1 MAPRSQKIRLAPLKF
16 NNNVGAKNSECF
28 LCPLKSKKGT
38 KMLSLKSKFR
48 THTCGE
54 LNASNVGETVVLSGW
69 VHRKRNHGALLFV
82 DLRDN
87 YGITQIVFDGGDEN
101 LEKVHPESVIK
112 ITGTVVARDAAAV
125 NDKIPTGAIEIQAQS
140 FEVLTSAAVLP
151 FQVFG
156 EDEVGEELRY
166 KYRFLDLRRE
176 KLHNTILTR
185 NKMMKWLRD
194 RMWDLGFSEFQTP
207 ILTASSPEGAR
218 DFIVPS
224 RLHHGKFYALPQAPQ
239 MFKQLLQVSG
249 FDRYFQIAPCFRDED
264 LRADRLLEFY
274 QLDLEMSF
282 VDLRDIQAVGD
293 AVMPDLVRAFAPDAN
308 VYPEIPH
315 ITFDDAMLKYGSDKP
330 DLRNPILISDVT
342 EIFRGS
348 DFGIFANAIE
358 NGAVVRAIPAPN
370 SADKPRS
377 WFDKL
382 GDYAVKELGLG
393 GLGYIVFAEEAKGP
407 VAKKLDADRIAKLHE
422 IAGDNASLFF
432 VCDMVEPASKAA
444 GKLRNKLGDDLGL
457 VNKRDFAFCWV
468 ESFPFFEPD
477 EERGGEPKFT
487 HNPFSFPMA
496 TLEEL
501 ETKNPFDIKAA
512 QFDMVLNGLEICSG
526 GLRNYNPDIMKKCFE
541 IAGYPIEAVEKNF
554 SGLYTAFQYG
564 APPHG
569 GCAFGIDRL
578 VSEITGFGDSVREVV
593 AFPANQRGQ
602 DLLMGSPNEVTEQQL
617 RDVHIQVRK
626 KN

>member
-1 MAPRSQKIRLAPLKF
+1 
-16 NNNVGAKNSECF
+16 
-28 LCPLKSKKGT
+28 
-38 KMLSLKSKFR
+38 MLSLKSKYR

-54 LNASNVGETVVLSGW
+54 LNEKNVGETVTLSGW
-69 VHRKRNHGALLFV
+69 VHRKRDHGSLLFV

-87 YGITQIVFDGGDEN
+87 YGITQCVFDGGDEN
-101 LEKVHPESVIK
+101 LEKIRPESVIQ
-112 ITGTVVARDAAAV
+112 ITGKVVARDAEAI
-125 NDKIPTGAIEIQAQS
+125 NDKIPTGHIEIQS
-140 FEVLTSAAVLP
+140 GNWSVLTNAEVLP

-156 EDEVGEELRY
+156 DEDTGEELRY
-166 KYRFLDLRRE
+166 QYRFLDLRRE
-176 KLHNTILTR
+176 KLHHNILMR
-185 NKMMKWLRD
+185 NKMIKWMRD
-194 RMWDLGFSEFQTP
+194 KMWELGFSEFQTP
-207 ILTASSPEGAR
+207 LLTADSPEGAR
-218 DFIVPS
+218 CFLVPS

-282 VDLRDIQAVGD
+282 VEQSDIQRVGEI
-293 AVMPDLVRAFAPDAN
+293 VIPELVKTFAPDAN
-308 VYPEIPH
+308 VYSEIPH
-315 ITFDDAMLKYGSDKP
+315 ISFDDAMLKYGCDKP

-348 DFGIFANAIE
+348 EFGIFANAIE

-370 SADKPRS
+370 SSDKPRS

-382 GDYAVKELGLG
+382 GEYAVKELGLG
-393 GLGYIVFAEEAKGP
+393 GLGYIVFADEAKGP
-407 VAKKLDADRIAKLHE
+407 VAKKLDAERIAKLHE
-422 IAGDNASLFF
+422 ISGDKSSLFF
-432 VCDMVEPASKAA
+432 VCDNVDNACKAA
-444 GKLRNKLGDDLGL
+444 GRLRNKLGMDLGL
-457 VNKRDFAFCWV
+457 VNERDFAFCWV
-468 ESFPFFEPD
+468 DNFPFFEPD
-477 EERGGEPKFT
+477 EERGGAPMFT
-487 HNPFSFPMA
+487 HNPFSYPLA

-501 ETKNPFDIKAA
+501 ETKDPFTIKAA

-526 GLRNYNPDIMKKCFE
+526 GLRNYNPEVMKKCFD

-554 SGLYTAFQYG
+554 NALYTAFKYG

-578 VSEITGFGDSVREVV
+578 VSEILGDGDSVRETV

-602 DLLMGSPNEVTEQQL
+602 DLLMGSPNEVSEQQL
-617 RDVHIQVRK
+617 RDVHIKIRD

>member
-1 MAPRSQKIRLAPLKF
+1 
-16 NNNVGAKNSECF
+16 
-28 LCPLKSKKGT
+28 
-38 KMLSLKSKFR
+38 MLSLKSKYR

-54 LNASNVGETVVLSGW
+54 LTEKNVGETVTLSGW
-69 VHRKRNHGALLFV
+69 VHRKRDHGSLLFV

-87 YGITQIVFDGGDEN
+87 YGITQCVFDGGDEN
-101 LEKVHPESVIK
+101 LEKIRPESVVK
-112 ITGTVVARDAAAV
+112 ITGKVVARDSDAI
-125 NDKIPTGAIEIQAQS
+125 NDKIPTGHIEIKS
-140 FEVLTSAAVLP
+140 ESWEVLTNADVLP

-156 EDEVGEELRY
+156 DEDTSEELRY

-176 KLHNTILTR
+176 KLHNNILMR

-194 RMWDLGFSEFQTP
+194 KMWDMGFSEFQTP
-207 ILTASSPEGAR
+207 LLTADSPEGAR
-218 DFIVPS
+218 CFLVPS

-274 QLDLEMSF
+274 QLDIEMSF
-282 VDLRDIQAVGD
+282 VDQSDIQAVGEKL
-293 AVMPDLVRAFAPDAN
+293 MPEFVKTFAPDAN

-315 ITFDDAMLKYGSDKP
+315 ISFDDAMLKYGCDKP
-330 DLRNPILISDVT
+330 DLRNPILISDVS

-348 DFGIFANAIE
+348 DFGIFANAVE
-358 NGAVVRAIPAPN
+358 NGAVVRAVPAPN

-382 GDYAVKELGLG
+382 GEYAVKELGLG

-407 VAKKLDADRIAKLHE
+407 VAKKLDADRIAKLRE
-422 IAGDNASLFF
+422 IAGDNSSLFF
-432 VCDMVEPASKAA
+432 ICDEEEKAAKAA
-444 GKLRNKLGDDLGL
+444 GKLRNKLGADLGL
-457 VNKRDFAFCWV
+457 VNPRDFAFCWV
-468 ESFPFFEPD
+468 DNFPFFEPD
-477 EERGGEPKFT
+477 EERAGAPKFT
-487 HNPFSFPMA
+487 HNPFSYPIA

-501 ETKNPFDIKAA
+501 STKDPFSIKAA
-512 QFDMVLNGLEICSG
+512 QFDMVLNGIEICSG
-526 GLRNYNPDIMKKCFE
+526 GLRNYNPEVMKKCFD
-541 IAGYPIEAVEKNF
+541 IAGYPIEAVEQNF
-554 SGLYTAFQYG
+554 NALYTAFQYG

-569 GCAFGIDRL
+569 GCAFGIERL
-578 VSEITGFGDSVREVV
+578 VSEILGDGESVREIV

-626 KN
+626 RG

>member
-1 MAPRSQKIRLAPLKF
+1 
-16 NNNVGAKNSECF
+16 
-28 LCPLKSKKGT
+28 
-38 KMLSLKSKFR
+38 MLSLKSKYR

-54 LNASNVGETVVLSGW
+54 LNASNVGETVTLSGW
-69 VHRKRNHGALLFV
+69 VHRKRDHGSLLFV

-87 YGITQIVFDGGDEN
+87 YGITQIVFDGGNEQ
-101 LEKVHPESVIK
+101 LEKVHPESVIQ
-112 ITGTVVARDAAAV
+112 ITGKVVARDAEKV
-125 NDKIPTGAIEIQAQS
+125 NDKIPTGHIEIQAN
-140 FEVLTSAAVLP
+140 EWKVLTASEALP
-151 FQVFG
+151 FPVFG
-156 EDEVGEELRY
+156 DEDISEEVRY

-176 KLHNTILTR
+176 KLHNTILVR

-194 RMWDLGFSEFQTP
+194 KMWDLGFSEFQTP
-207 ILTASSPEGAR
+207 ILTADSPEGAR
-218 DFIVPS
+218 CFLVPS

-264 LRADRLLEFY
+264 LRSDRLLEFY

-282 VDLRDIQAVGD
+282 VDQRDIQAVGE
-293 AVMPDLVRAFAPDAN
+293 AVMPELVRAFAPDAN

-315 ITFDDAMLKYGSDKP
+315 ISFDDAMLKYGSDKP
-330 DLRNPILISDVT
+330 DMRNPILISDVT

-348 DFGIFANAIE
+348 DFGIFANAVE
-358 NGAVVRAIPAPN
+358 NGSVIRAVPAPN
-370 SADKPRS
+370 TADKPRS

-382 GDYAVKELGLG
+382 GEYAIKELGLG

-407 VAKKLDADRIAKLHE
+407 VAKKLDAARIAKLRE
-422 IAGDNASLFF
+422 IAGDNSSLFF
-432 VCDMVEPASKAA
+432 ICDEQEKAAKAA
-444 GKLRNKLGDDLGL
+444 GKLRNKLGADLGL
-457 VNKRDFAFCWV
+457 VNPRDFAFCWV
-468 ESFPFFEPD
+468 DNFPFFEPD
-477 EERGGEPKFT
+477 EDRGGAPKFT
-487 HNPFSFPMA
+487 HNPFSYPMVDSV
-496 TLEEL
+496 EEL
-501 ETKNPFDIKAA
+501 STRDPFTIKAA

-526 GLRNYNPDIMKKCFE
+526 GLRNYNPEVMKKCFD
-541 IAGYPIEAVEKNF
+541 IAGYPLEAVEKNF
-554 SGLYTAFQYG
+554 SALYTAFQYG

-578 VSEITGFGDSVREVV
+578 VSEITGFGDSVRDTV

-617 RDVHIQVRK
+617 RDVHIKIRN

>member
-1 MAPRSQKIRLAPLKF
+1 
-16 NNNVGAKNSECF
+16 
-28 LCPLKSKKGT
+28 
-38 KMLSLKSKFR
+38 MLSLKSKYR

-54 LNASNVGETVVLSGW
+54 LNTTNVGETVILSGW
-69 VHRKRNHGALLFV
+69 VHRKRDHGALMFI

-87 YGITQIVFDGGDEN
+87 YGITQIVFDGGNEA
-101 LEKVHPESVIK
+101 LEKVRPESVIK
-112 ITGTVVARDAAAV
+112 ITGTVVARDASAI
-125 NDKIPTGAIEIQAQS
+125 NDKIPTGAIEIQATS
-140 FEVLTSAAVLP
+140 FEVLTNSDVLP

-156 EDEVGEELRY
+156 DDDSVAEDLRL
-166 KYRFLDLRRE
+166 KYRYIDLRRE
-176 KLHNTILTR
+176 SLHKNILFR
-185 NKMMKWLRD
+185 NRVIKFIRD
-194 RMWDLGFSEFQTP
+194 KMWDMGFSEFQTP

-224 RLHHGKFYALPQAPQ
+224 RNHHGMFYALPQAPQ
-239 MFKQLLQVSG
+239 QFKQLLQVSG

-293 AVMPDLVRAFAPDAN
+293 VLMPEMIREFVPDAIIA
-308 VYPEIPH
+308 EDIPH
-315 ITFDDAMLKYGSDKP
+315 IPFDEAMLKYGSDKP
-330 DLRNPILISDVT
+330 DLRNPIVISDAT

-358 NGAVVRAIPAPN
+358 NGAVVRAVPAPN

-407 VAKKLDADRIAKLHE
+407 VAKKLDADRIAKLHQ

>member
-1 MAPRSQKIRLAPLKF
+1 M
-16 NNNVGAKNSECF
+16 
-28 LCPLKSKKGT
+28 
-38 KMLSLKSKFR
+38 MSLKSKYR

-54 LNASNVGETVVLSGW
+54 LTEKNVGETVTLSGW
-69 VHRKRNHGALLFV
+69 VHRKRDHGSLLFV

-87 YGITQIVFDGGDEN
+87 YGITQCVFDGGDEN
-101 LEKVHPESVIK
+101 LEKIRPESVIK
-112 ITGTVVARDAAAV
+112 ITGTVVARDKEAI
-125 NDKIPTGAIEIQAQS
+125 NDKIPTGHIEIKADKW
-140 FEVLTSAAVLP
+140 EVLTNSEVLP

-156 EDEVGEELRY
+156 DEDTSEELRY
-166 KYRFLDLRRE
+166 QYRFLDLRRE
-176 KLHNTILTR
+176 KLHHSILMR
-185 NKMMKWLRD
+185 NKMIKWLRD
-194 RMWDLGFSEFQTP
+194 KMWDMGFSEFQTP
-207 ILTASSPEGAR
+207 LLTADSPEGAR
-218 DFIVPS
+218 CFLVPS

-239 MFKQLLQVSG
+239 MFKQLLQVAG

-274 QLDLEMSF
+274 QLDIEMSF
-282 VDLRDIQAVGD
+282 VDQADIQKVGEAVI
-293 AVMPDLVRAFAPDAN
+293 PELVRTFAPDAN
-308 VYPEIPH
+308 IYPEIPH
-315 ITFDDAMLKYGSDKP
+315 ISFDDAMLKYGCDKP

-342 EIFRGS
+342 DIFRGS

-382 GDYAVKELGLG
+382 GEYAVKELGLG
-393 GLGYIVFAEEAKGP
+393 GLAYIVFADEAKGP

-422 IAGDNASLFF
+422 VAGDNSSLFF
-432 VCDMVEPASKAA
+432 ICDNVDNANKAA
-444 GKLRNKLGDDLGL
+444 GRLRNKLGADLGL
-457 VNKRDFAFCWV
+457 VNERDFAFCWV
-468 ESFPFFEPD
+468 DNFPFFEPD
-477 EERGGEPKFT
+477 EERAGAPMFT
-487 HNPFSFPMA
+487 HNPFSYPLA

-501 ETKNPFDIKAA
+501 STKDPFSIKAA

-526 GLRNYNPDIMKKCFE
+526 GLRNYNPEVMKKCFD

-554 SGLYTAFQYG
+554 SALYTAFKYG
-564 APPHG
+564 GPPHG

-578 VSEITGFGDSVREVV
+578 VSEILGDGDSVREIV

-602 DLLMGSPNEVTEQQL
+602 DLLMGSPNEVSEQQL
-617 RDVHIQVRK
+617 RDIHIQIRK

>member
-1 MAPRSQKIRLAPLKF
+1 
-16 NNNVGAKNSECF
+16 
-28 LCPLKSKKGT
+28 
-38 KMLSLKSKFR
+38 MLSLKSKYR

-54 LNASNVGETVVLSGW
+54 LNEKNVGETVTLSGW
-69 VHRKRNHGALLFV
+69 VHRKRDHGSLLFV

-87 YGITQIVFDGGDEN
+87 YGITQCVFDGGDEN
-101 LEKVHPESVIK
+101 LEKIRPESVIK
-112 ITGTVVARDAAAV
+112 ITGKVVARDKDAI
-125 NDKIPTGAIEIQAQS
+125 NDKIPTGHIEIKS
-140 FEVLTSAAVLP
+140 GTWEVLTNADVLP

-156 EDEVGEELRY
+156 DDETNEELRY
-166 KYRFLDLRRE
+166 QYRFLDLRRE
-176 KLHNTILTR
+176 KVHNNILMR
-185 NKMMKWLRD
+185 NKMIKWLRD
-194 RMWDLGFSEFQTP
+194 KMWELGFSEFQTP
-207 ILTASSPEGAR
+207 LLTADSPEGAR
-218 DFIVPS
+218 CFLVPS

-239 MFKQLLQVSG
+239 MFKQLLQVAG

-274 QLDLEMSF
+274 QLDIEMSF
-282 VDLRDIQAVGD
+282 VDQSDIQAVGEI
-293 AVMPDLVRAFAPDAN
+293 VIPEMVRHFAPDAN

-315 ITFDDAMLKYGSDKP
+315 ISFDDAMLKYGSDKP

-348 DFGIFANAIE
+348 EFGIFANAIE

-382 GDYAVKELGLG
+382 GEYATKELGLG

-407 VAKKLDADRIAKLHE
+407 VAKKLDANRIAKLRE

-432 VCDMVEPASKAA
+432 VCDNVDNAAKAS
-444 GKLRNKLGDDLGL
+444 GKLRNKLGADLGL
-457 VNKRDFAFCWV
+457 INERNFAFCWV
-468 ESFPFFEPD
+468 DNFPFFEPD
-477 EERGGEPKFT
+477 ENRAGAPMFT
-487 HNPFSFPMA
+487 HNPFSYPLA

-501 ETKNPFDIKAA
+501 DTKDPFTIKAA
-512 QFDMVLNGLEICSG
+512 QFDMVVNGLEICSG
-526 GLRNYNPDIMKKCFE
+526 GLRNYNPEVMKKCFD

-554 SGLYTAFQYG
+554 NALYTAFKYG

-578 VSEITGFGDSVREVV
+578 VSEILGDGDSVRESV

-602 DLLMGSPNEVTEQQL
+602 DLLMGSPNEVSEQQL
-617 RDVHIQVRK
+617 RDVHIKIRD

>member
-1 MAPRSQKIRLAPLKF
+1 M
-16 NNNVGAKNSECF
+16 
-28 LCPLKSKKGT
+28 
-38 KMLSLKSKFR
+38 MSLKSKYR

-54 LNASNVGETVVLSGW
+54 LNASNVGETVTLSGW
-69 VHRKRNHGALLFV
+69 VHRKRDHGSLLFV

-87 YGITQIVFDGGDEN
+87 YGITQCVFDGGDEN
-101 LEKVHPESVIK
+101 LEKIRPESVVQ
-112 ITGTVVARDAAAV
+112 ITGTVVARDKDAI
-125 NDKIPTGAIEIQAQS
+125 NDKIPTGQIEIKADKW
-140 FEVLTSAAVLP
+140 EVLTNSEVLP

-156 EDEVGEELRY
+156 DEETSEELRY
-166 KYRFLDLRRE
+166 QYRFLDLRRE
-176 KLHNTILTR
+176 KLHNSILMR
-185 NKMMKWLRD
+185 NKMIKWLRD
-194 RMWDLGFSEFQTP
+194 KMWDLGFSEFQTP
-207 ILTASSPEGAR
+207 LLTADSPEGAR
-218 DFIVPS
+218 CFLVPS

-239 MFKQLLQVSG
+239 MFKQLLQVAG

-274 QLDLEMSF
+274 QLDIEMSF
-282 VDLRDIQAVGD
+282 VDQADIQAVGE
-293 AVMPDLVRAFAPDAN
+293 AVIPELVRTFAPDAN
-308 VYPEIPH
+308 IYPEIPH
-315 ITFDDAMLKYGSDKP
+315 ISFDDAMLKYGCDKP

-342 EIFRGS
+342 DIFRGS

-382 GDYAVKELGLG
+382 GEYATKELGLG
-393 GLGYIVFAEEAKGP
+393 GLGYIVFADEAKGP

-422 IAGDNASLFF
+422 IAGDNSSLFF
-432 VCDMVEPASKAA
+432 VCDNVDNANKAS
-444 GKLRNKLGDDLGL
+444 GRLRNKLGTDLGL
-457 VNKRDFAFCWV
+457 INERDFAFCWV
-468 ESFPFFEPD
+468 DNFPFFEPD
-477 EERGGEPKFT
+477 EERGGAPMFT
-487 HNPFSFPMA
+487 HNPFSYPLA

-501 ETKNPFDIKAA
+501 GTKDPFTIKAA

-526 GLRNYNPDIMKKCFE
+526 GLRNYNPEVMKKCFD
-541 IAGYPIEAVEKNF
+541 IAGYPLEAVEKNF
-554 SGLYTAFQYG
+554 SALYTAFKYG

-578 VSEITGFGDSVREVV
+578 VSEILGDGDSVREIV

-602 DLLMGSPNEVTEQQL
+602 DLLMGSPNEVSEQQL
-617 RDVHIQVRK
+617 RDVHIQIRK

>member
-1 MAPRSQKIRLAPLKF
+1 
-16 NNNVGAKNSECF
+16 
-28 LCPLKSKKGT
+28 
-38 KMLSLKSKFR
+38 MLSLKSKYR

-54 LNASNVGETVVLSGW
+54 LTEKNVGETVTLSGW
-69 VHRKRNHGALLFV
+69 VHRKRDHGSLLFV

-87 YGITQIVFDGGDEN
+87 YGITQCVFDGGDEN
-101 LEKVHPESVIK
+101 LEKIRPESVVK
-112 ITGTVVARDAAAV
+112 ITGKVVARDSDAI
-125 NDKIPTGAIEIQAQS
+125 NDKIPTGHIEIKS
-140 FEVLTSAAVLP
+140 ESWEVLTNADVLP

-156 EDEVGEELRY
+156 DEDTSEELRY

-176 KLHNTILTR
+176 KLHHNILMR

-194 RMWDLGFSEFQTP
+194 KMWDMGFSEFQTP
-207 ILTASSPEGAR
+207 LLTADSPEGAR
-218 DFIVPS
+218 CFLVPS

-274 QLDLEMSF
+274 QLDIEMSF
-282 VDLRDIQAVGD
+282 VDQGDIQAVGEKL
-293 AVMPDLVRAFAPDAN
+293 MPEFVKTFAPDAN

-315 ITFDDAMLKYGSDKP
+315 ISFDDAMLKYGCDKP

-358 NGAVVRAIPAPN
+358 NGAVVRAVPAPK
-370 SADKPRS
+370 SSDKPRS

-407 VAKKLDADRIAKLHE
+407 VAKKLDSDRIAKLHE
-422 IAGDNASLFF
+422 IAGDNSSLFF
-432 VCDMVEPASKAA
+432 ICDEEEKAAKAA
-444 GKLRNKLGDDLGL
+444 GKLRNKLGADLGL
-457 VNKRDFAFCWV
+457 VNPRDFAFCWV
-468 ESFPFFEPD
+468 DNFPFFEPD
-477 EERGGEPKFT
+477 EERGGAPKFT
-487 HNPFSFPMA
+487 HNPFSYPIA

-501 ETKNPFDIKAA
+501 STKDPFSIKAA
-512 QFDMVLNGLEICSG
+512 QFDMVLNGIEICSG
-526 GLRNYNPDIMKKCFE
+526 GLRNFNPEVMKKCFD
-541 IAGYPIEAVEKNF
+541 IAGYPIEAVEQNF
-554 SGLYTAFQYG
+554 NALYTAFQYG

-569 GCAFGIDRL
+569 GCAFGIERL
-578 VSEITGFGDSVREVV
+578 VSEILGDGESVREIV

-626 KN
+626 RG

>member
-1 MAPRSQKIRLAPLKF
+1 
-16 NNNVGAKNSECF
+16 
-28 LCPLKSKKGT
+28 
-38 KMLSLKSKFR
+38 MLSLKSKFR

-87 YGITQIVFDGGDEN
+87 YGITQVVFDGGDEQ
-101 LEKVHPESVIK
+101 LERVHPESVVK

-125 NDKIPTGAIEIQAQS
+125 NDKIPTGGIEIQAQS

-330 DLRNPILISDVT
+330 DLRNPIIISDVT

-348 DFGIFANAIE
+348 DFGIFANAVE

-477 EERGGEPKFT
+477 EDRGGEPKFT

>member
-1 MAPRSQKIRLAPLKF
+1 
-16 NNNVGAKNSECF
+16 
-28 LCPLKSKKGT
+28 
-38 KMLSLKSKFR
+38 MLSLKSKYR

-54 LNASNVGETVVLSGW
+54 LNEKNVGETVTLSGW
-69 VHRKRNHGALLFV
+69 VHRKRDHGSLLFV

-87 YGITQIVFDGGDEN
+87 YGITQCVFDGGDEN
-101 LEKVHPESVIK
+101 LEKIRPESVVK
-112 ITGTVVARDAAAV
+112 ITGTVVARDAEAI
-125 NDKIPTGAIEIQAQS
+125 NDKIPTGHIEIKS
-140 FEVLTSAAVLP
+140 ESWEVLTNADVLP

-156 EDEVGEELRY
+156 DEDTSEELRY

-176 KLHNTILTR
+176 KLHHNILMR

-194 RMWDLGFSEFQTP
+194 KMWDMGFSEFQTP
-207 ILTASSPEGAR
+207 LLTADSPEGAR
-218 DFIVPS
+218 CFLVPS

-274 QLDLEMSF
+274 QLDIEMSF
-282 VDLRDIQAVGD
+282 VDQSDIQAVGEQL
-293 AVMPDLVRAFAPDAN
+293 MPEFVKTFAKDAN

-315 ITFDDAMLKYGSDKP
+315 ISFDDAMLKYGCDKP

-358 NGAVVRAIPAPN
+358 NGAVVRAVPAPK
-370 SADKPRS
+370 SSDKPRS

-382 GDYAVKELGLG
+382 GEYATKELGLG

-407 VAKKLDADRIAKLHE
+407 VAKKLDADRIAKLRE
-422 IAGDNASLFF
+422 ISGDNSSLFF
-432 VCDMVEPASKAA
+432 ICDEEEKAAKAA
-444 GKLRNKLGDDLGL
+444 GKLRNKLGADLGL
-457 VNKRDFAFCWV
+457 VNPRDFAFCWV
-468 ESFPFFEPD
+468 DNFPFFEPD
-477 EERGGEPKFT
+477 EERAGAPKFT
-487 HNPFSFPMA
+487 HNPFSYPIA

-501 ETKNPFDIKAA
+501 STKDPFSIKAA
-512 QFDMVLNGLEICSG
+512 QFDMVLNGIEICSG
-526 GLRNYNPDIMKKCFE
+526 GLRNFNPEVMKKCFD
-541 IAGYPIEAVEKNF
+541 IAGYPIEAVEQNF
-554 SGLYTAFQYG
+554 NALYTAFQYG

-569 GCAFGIDRL
+569 GCAFGIERL
-578 VSEITGFGDSVREVV
+578 VSEILGDGESVREIV

-626 KN
+626 RG

>member
-1 MAPRSQKIRLAPLKF
+1 
-16 NNNVGAKNSECF
+16 
-28 LCPLKSKKGT
+28 
-38 KMLSLKSKFR
+38 MLSLKSKYR

-54 LNASNVGETVVLSGW
+54 LNEKNVGEIVTLSGW
-69 VHRKRNHGALLFV
+69 VHRKRDHGSLLFV

-87 YGITQIVFDGGDEN
+87 YGITQCVFDGGDEN
-101 LEKVHPESVIK
+101 LEKIRPESVVQ
-112 ITGTVVARDAAAV
+112 ITGKVVARSSDAI
-125 NDKIPTGAIEIQAQS
+125 NDKIPTGHIEIQSQKW
-140 FEVLTSAAVLP
+140 EVLTNSEVLP

-156 EDEVGEELRY
+156 DEDTSEELRY
-166 KYRFLDLRRE
+166 QYRFLDLRRE
-176 KLHNTILTR
+176 RLHNNILMR
-185 NKMMKWLRD
+185 NKMIKWLRD
-194 RMWDLGFSEFQTP
+194 KMWDLGFSEFQTP
-207 ILTASSPEGAR
+207 LLTADSPEGAR
-218 DFIVPS
+218 CFLVPS

-282 VDLRDIQAVGD
+282 VELPEIQAVGEI
-293 AVMPDLVRAFAPDAN
+293 VIPELVRTFAPDAN

-315 ITFDDAMLKYGSDKP
+315 ISFDDAMLKYGCDKP

-348 DFGIFANAIE
+348 EFGIFANAVE

-382 GDYAVKELGLG
+382 GEYAVKELGLG
-393 GLGYIVFAEEAKGP
+393 GLGYIVFADEAKGP
-407 VAKKLDADRIAKLHE
+407 VAKKLDADRIAKLRE
-422 IAGDNASLFF
+422 IAGDNSSLFF
-432 VCDMVEPASKAA
+432 VCDNVDNACKAA
-444 GKLRNKLGDDLGL
+444 GRLRNKLGADLGL
-457 VNKRDFAFCWV
+457 VKERDFAFCWV
-468 ESFPFFEPD
+468 DNFPFFEPD
-477 EERGGEPKFT
+477 EERGGAPAFT
-487 HNPFSFPMA
+487 HNPFSYPLA
-496 TLEEL
+496 TIEEL
-501 ETKNPFDIKAA
+501 DTKNPFDIKAA

-526 GLRNYNPDIMKKCFE
+526 GLRNYNPEVMKKCFD

-554 SGLYTAFQYG
+554 NALYTAFKYG

-578 VSEITGFGDSVREVV
+578 VSEILGDGDSVRETV

-602 DLLMGSPNEVTEQQL
+602 DLLMGSPNEVSEQQL

>member
-1 MAPRSQKIRLAPLKF
+1 
-16 NNNVGAKNSECF
+16 
-28 LCPLKSKKGT
+28 
-38 KMLSLKSKFR
+38 MLSLKSKYR

-54 LNASNVGETVVLSGW
+54 LNISNVGEIVTLSGW
-69 VHRKRNHGALLFV
+69 VHRKRDHGSLLFI

-87 YGITQIVFDGGDEN
+87 YGITQCVFDGGDDA
-101 LEKVHPESVIK
+101 LERIRPESVVQ
-112 ITGTVVARDAAAV
+112 ITGRVVARDADAI
-125 NDKIPTGAIEIQAQS
+125 NDKIPTGHIEIQAEK
-140 FEVLTSAAVLP
+140 FDVLTNAEVLP

-156 EDEVGEELRY
+156 DEDTSEELRY

-176 KLHNTILTR
+176 RLHNNILMR

-194 RMWDLGFSEFQTP
+194 KMWDLGFSEFQTP
-207 ILTASSPEGAR
+207 LLTADSPEGAR
-218 DFIVPS
+218 SFLVPS

-282 VDLRDIQAVGD
+282 VDVSDIQAVGE
-293 AVMPDLVRAFAPDAN
+293 AILPEMVKTFAPDAN

-315 ITFDDAMLKYGSDKP
+315 ISYDDAMLKYGSDKP

-348 DFGIFANAIE
+348 EFGIFANAVE
-358 NGAVVRAIPAPN
+358 NGAVVRAVPAPA

-382 GDYAVKELGLG
+382 GEYAVKELGLG
-393 GLGYIVFAEEAKGP
+393 GLAYIVFGDEAKGP
-407 VAKKLDADRIAKLHE
+407 VAKKLDAGRIEKLRA

-432 VCDMVEPASKAA
+432 VCDMPDVAAKAA
-444 GKLRNKLGDDLGL
+444 GKLRNKLGADLGL
-457 VNKRDFAFCWV
+457 IKPRDFAFCWV
-468 ESFPFFEPD
+468 DNFPFFEPD
-477 EERGGEPKFT
+477 PERGGAPAFT
-487 HNPFSFPMA
+487 HNPFSYPIVDSI
-496 TLEEL
+496 EEL
-501 ETKNPFDIKAA
+501 STRDPFTIKAA
-512 QFDMVLNGLEICSG
+512 QFDMVLNGNEICSG
-526 GLRNYNPDIMKKCFE
+526 GLRNYNPEVMKKCFE

-569 GCAFGIDRL
+569 GCAFGIERV
-578 VSEITGFGDSVREVV
+578 VSEILGIGESLREIV

-602 DLLMGSPNEVTEQQL
+602 DLLMGSPNEVSEQQL